1 MSWKTI
7 NRILGQ
13 AAIDADFRQQL
24 QADPLAALEALE
36 AEGIELTPE
45 EQEAFT
51 RFAALP
57 FPTFCQRLLDEL
69 SPEAGP

>member
-7 NRILGQ
+7 NRILDQ
-13 AAIDADFRQQL
+13 AAIDPDFRQSL
-24 QADPLAALEALE
+24 QAGPQAALEV
-36 AEGIELTPE
+36 EGIALTPE
-45 EQEAFT
+45 EQEAFI

-69 SPEAGP
+69 SPEAGNYP